1 MEPIEDK
8 MNNDQ
13 IQTSEQVVYCTRPG
27 TRMWKASSSDGQV
40 VKTFKYNKARSRSMN
55 SDTELLNNSKSFHN
69 EKDSSFRDAKN
80 KSISHSLSLLYV
92 TKIKDEFH
100 HSTHTVLI
108 TFNSIGVYVINVK
121 DPSTASFLR
130 LARKGTSIS
139 KIVVDSPIKSVC
151 QEKEENGIDIN
162 KRNEYEISHYRQ
174 SSFPMNS
181 FPIYVITSRGFVKR
195 HVILPYITESNET
208 DNSFAYNNENTYG
221 GIQADGLAQNVSALF
236 SFSLNKIDIEE
247 NI

>member
-1 MEPIEDK
+1 MEQIEDE
-8 MNNDQ
+8 MNDDQ
-13 IQTSEQVVYCTRPG
+13 IRTSESVVYCTGPG

-40 VKTFKYNKARSRSMN
+40 VKTFQYNEALSKSMN
-55 SDTELLNNSKSFHN
+55 SDTEPLNDSKSFN
-69 EKDSSFRDAKN
+69 NKKDSSFRDAKN
-80 KSISHSLSLLYV
+80 KSISHSFSLLYV
-92 TKIKDEFH
+92 TKIKNEFH
-100 HSTHTVLI
+100 HSTTVLI
-108 TFNSIGVYVINVK
+108 TFNSIGVYVINLK
-121 DPSTASFLR
+121 EPSTVSFLR

-139 KIVVDSPIKSVC
+139 KIAIDSPNVC

-162 KRNEYEISHYRQ
+162 KSNEYEISHYRQ

-236 SFSLNKIDIEE
+236 SFSLNKINIE
-247 NI
+247 

>member
-1 MEPIEDK
+1 MEQIEDE
-8 MNNDQ
+8 MNDDQ
-13 IQTSEQVVYCTRPG
+13 IRTSESVVYCTGPG

-40 VKTFKYNKARSRSMN
+40 VKTFQYNEALSKSMN
-55 SDTELLNNSKSFHN
+55 SDAEPLNDSKSFN
-69 EKDSSFRDAKN
+69 NKKDPSFRDAKN
-80 KSISHSLSLLYV
+80 KSISHSFSLLYV
-92 TKIKDEFH
+92 TKIKNEFH
-100 HSTHTVLI
+100 HSTTFLI
-108 TFNSIGVYVINVK
+108 TFNSIGVYVINLK
-121 DPSTASFLR
+121 EPSTVSFLR

-139 KIVVDSPIKSVC
+139 KIVIDSPIKPVC

-162 KRNEYEISHYRQ
+162 KSNEYEISHYRQ

-236 SFSLNKIDIEE
+236 SFSLNKINIE
-247 NI
+247 